1 MKIALVGYGKMGHM
15 IEQAALS
22 LGHSV
27 VTTID
32 VFAEDAKVKIAA
44 GDTKAMVDAIV
55 ASGAEGIIEFTHPA
69 SVIDNIKALL
79 PTKLPLVVGTTGW
92 NDRKDEMAALA
103 ASCGGTLMTS
113 ANFSI
118 GVNVFY
124 KIVEEFLL

>member
-15 IEQAALS
+15 LEQTALS

-44 GDTKAMVDAIV
+44 GDTKAMVDAVV

-69 SVIDNIKALL
+69 SVMDNIKALL
-79 PTKLPLVVGTTGW
+79 PTKIPLVVGTTGW
-92 NDRKDEMAALA
+92 NDK
-103 ASCGGTLMTS
+103 
-113 ANFSI
+113 
-118 GVNVFY
+118 
-124 KIVEEFLL
+124 KEEVP